1 MKLLLSLLSLVLV
14 FVLATPAFAALSNEN
29 NPHVICV
36 ALGSPSADAVT
47 LAGVSNKAIT
57 IKGVNLLNAATIAA
71 SDTDYVKIEL
81 KKGSTIVAELDSR
94 AAHENA
100 LTANTKEPLNL
111 VSSSVS
117 EVAASSVLSVNY
129 DETDSGTAVALTGAI
144 LCIDYVSK

>member
-1 MKLLLSLLSLVLV
+1 MKLILTLISLVFAFAV
-14 FVLATPAFAALSNEN
+14 ATPSYAALSNEN
-29 NPHVICV
+29 NPHLVCIP
-36 ALGSPSADAVT
+36 LGSSTADAVT

-57 IKGVNLLNAATIAA
+57 VKGVNLLNAATVAA
-71 SDTDYVKIEL
+71 SDTDYLKIEL

-94 AAHENA
+94 AAHENG

-129 DETDSGTAVALTGAI
+129 DETDSGTAVALSGAV